1 MNPIFFDALSWIGL
15 AICIGAFFIK
25 DILMLRLATLIGCS
39 LMGIY
44 YIHIEVAQGM
54 VSNVILVLINGF
66 FLLKRTAQ
74 DTDVTTPIECAQ
86 EPLNDELATS

>member
-25 DILMLRLATLIGCS
+25 DIFMLRLTTLVGCT
-39 LMGIY
+39 LMGVY

-54 VSNVILVLINGF
+54 VSNIILVLINGF
-66 FLLKRTAQ
+66 YLLKRTAE
-74 DTDVTTPIECAQ
+74 DTEVNQSLEEYAQ
-86 EPLNDELATS
+86 S

>member
-54 VSNVILVLINGF
+54 VSNIILVLINGF
-66 FLLKRTAQ
+66 YLLKRTAEEAEPILALES
-74 DTDVTTPIECAQ
+74 TPETLA
-86 EPLNDELATS
+86 DELATN